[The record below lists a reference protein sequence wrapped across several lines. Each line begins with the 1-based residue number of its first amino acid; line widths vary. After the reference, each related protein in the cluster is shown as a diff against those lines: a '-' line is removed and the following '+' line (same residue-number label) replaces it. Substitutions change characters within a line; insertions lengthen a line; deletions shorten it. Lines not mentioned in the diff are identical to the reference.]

1 MEIKGILF
9 DKDGTLIDFHKVWVP
24 AATRVAERRCGEY
37 NVPDKREEVLLKMGV
52 SGNLVDPEGA
62 LACKSYGEIAEDLSG
77 VLEKRDEGLAADL
90 ERLFYEEVGEKL
102 THYPTFTNV
111 KRLLQTLKAMEIRVG
126 IATSDGWESTRSCL
140 TSLRVLGEFS
150 FFGVTGV
157 NLPEK
162 PDGRL
167 IGTAAGQWEI
177 SPEEIAVVG
186 DTPNDMR
193 FAKNGRALG
202 IAVRSGVGTESSL
215 APLAD
220 YLIDS
225 VADLPALV
233 RSVNNEE
240 KKNVE
245 YRIEACV

>member
-1 MEIKGILF
+1 
-9 DKDGTLIDFHKVWVP
+9 LIAM
-24 AATRVAERRCGEY
+24 AARQW
-37 NVPDKREEVLLKMGV
+37 
-52 SGNLVDPEGA
+52 NL
-62 LACKSYGEIAEDLSG
+62 
-77 VLEKRDEGLAADL
+77 
-90 ERLFYEEVGEKL
+90 
-102 THYPTFTNV
+102 
-111 KRLLQTLKAMEIRVG
+111 
-126 IATSDGWESTRSCL
+126 
-140 TSLRVLGEFS
+140 
-150 FFGVTGV
+150 
-157 NLPEK
+157 
-162 PDGRL
+162 
-167 IGTAAGQWEI
+167 

-225 VADLPALV
+225 VADLPALIH
-233 RSVNNEE
+233 SVNNEE